1 MSTSQ
6 RSTTSKSTIAI
17 ASALLALAA
26 FSLSACSDQQ
36 DAITEPSPT
45 ETTQTDEVE
54 ETVNPDITPE
64 QIALVNELLAEPL
77 PQDEATARI
86 EEAGYVW
93 RLGTIDGEPQAVT
106 MDYRTDRLT
115 LTTDNGLVTD
125 ATWG

>member
-1 MSTSQ
+1 MSTRT
-6 RSTTSKSTIAI
+6 RSTVTAGI
-17 ASALLALAA
+17 ASVMLAFTA
-26 FSLSACSDQQ
+26 FALSACSQQQ
-36 DAITEPSPT
+36 DTMSEPSPT
-45 ETTQTDEVE
+45 ETTQTDESE
-54 ETVNPDITPE
+54 EAVNPDITPE
-64 QIALVNELLAEPL
+64 QTTFVEELLAEPL

-106 MDYRTDRLT
+106 MDYRIDRLT

>member
-1 MSTSQ
+1 MSTRTRNTASA
-6 RSTTSKSTIAI
+6 STVAI

-26 FSLSACSDQQ
+26 FALSACSQQ
-36 DAITEPSPT
+36 QEAGPQPS
-45 ETTQTDEVE
+45 QSE
-54 ETVNPDITPE
+54 EAVNPDITPE
-64 QIALVNELLAEPL
+64 QTTFVRELLAEPL

-86 EEAGYVW
+86 EEAGYTW